1 MDENLM
7 SYETKT
13 IEINEVDD
21 MGEYFFHHLLNR
33 FAQIAT
39 VNAVKLGVWNQELM
53 TRYGWVVAKQY
64 LHLDE
69 PIRYHDEIEIS
80 TAISKGT
87 FVSFPRYYYI
97 KKNQKIIGTCSSVWT
112 LLDIQ
117 KRRMVSPQ
125 KIGIVFPEVS
135 KEPLLDLPP
144 MIQKDL
150 EMKYILERRV
160 LYSDVDINQ
169 HMNNTRY
176 IQWAL
181 DLIDFDK
188 HHQCFISDINIQYCK
203 EIRPLEL
210 VKLFMGEDGHRYVI
224 EGRNENDDVY
234 FTIEIYFCDR

>member
-1 MDENLM
+1 
-7 SYETKT
+7 
-13 IEINEVDD
+13 
-21 MGEYFFHHLLNR
+21 
-33 FAQIAT
+33 
-39 VNAVKLGVWNQELM
+39 
-53 TRYGWVVAKQY
+53 
-64 LHLDE
+64 
-69 PIRYHDEIEIS
+69 
-80 TAISKGT
+80 
-87 FVSFPRYYYI
+87 
-97 KKNQKIIGTCSSVWT
+97 
-112 LLDIQ
+112 
-117 KRRMVSPQ
+117 
-125 KIGIVFPEVS
+125 
-135 KEPLLDLPP
+135 

-188 HHQCFISDINIQYCK
+188 HHQCFISDINIQYRK
-203 EIRPLEL
+203 EIRPLEI